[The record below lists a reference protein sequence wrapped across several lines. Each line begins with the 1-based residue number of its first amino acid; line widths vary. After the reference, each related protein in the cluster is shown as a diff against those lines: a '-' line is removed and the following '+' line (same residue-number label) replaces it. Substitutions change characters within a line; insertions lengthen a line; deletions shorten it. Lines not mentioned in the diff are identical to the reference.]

1 MGISR
6 QDKPVRIEVIL
17 PNDDTEMPHMT
28 DASVLRLAR
37 MIGRQ
42 MAREDHERQKRSG
55 RRSHRQPVPGP
66 KS

>member
-1 MGISR
+1 MGIGR

-17 PNDDTEMPHMT
+17 PDNDTETPHMT

-37 MIGRQ
+37 LIGRQ
-42 MAREDHERQKRSG
+42 MAREDHERQKRS
-55 RRSHRQPVPGP
+55 RRRRQSVPGQ